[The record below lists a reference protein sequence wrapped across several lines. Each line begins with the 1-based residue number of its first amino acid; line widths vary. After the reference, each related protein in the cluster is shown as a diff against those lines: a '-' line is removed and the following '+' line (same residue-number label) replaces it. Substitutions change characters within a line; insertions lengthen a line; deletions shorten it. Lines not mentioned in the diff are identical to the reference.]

1 MLISFFLRFNV
12 PRHIVDSSLDCAYE
26 VDPFAIMLEKGYKYA
41 YWLYFYDNNLK
52 TGQTLWRAVGD
63 YINWKKITPKS
74 GFSNLAA
81 HFPSPVQGEFHRVS
95 FLLLLSFSPLQQ
107 PTAHISPTTQCHYWN
122 NAEIMDL
129 SFFRSQEYQQFFTF
143 LDHSGGFFE
152 YRWGDALVRTMG
164 VNLLLEESQIHHFQ
178 DLAYAHGHVRNTVA
192 DCDDYN
198 IGDVPCPE
206 GICYNCGYVE
216 SRYRGIASEDIVRMI
231 LVIVIVDVIL
241 LGFAGCGYCCCQ
253 KCRPA
258 RRKLHE

>member
-107 PTAHISPTTQCHYWN
+107 PTAHISPTPPSVTTGTMPRFWTS
-122 NAEIMDL
+122 AFSGPKSTS
-129 SFFRSQEYQQFFTF
+129 SFLPFWITLAGFSNTAGATPS
-143 LDHSGGFFE
+143 SGP
-152 YRWGDALVRTMG
+152 WG
-164 VNLLLEESQIHHFQ
+164 
-178 DLAYAHGHVRNTVA
+178 
-192 DCDDYN
+192 
-198 IGDVPCPE
+198 
-206 GICYNCGYVE
+206 
-216 SRYRGIASEDIVRMI
+216 
-231 LVIVIVDVIL
+231 
-241 LGFAGCGYCCCQ
+241 
-253 KCRPA
+253 
-258 RRKLHE
+258 